1 MQLKPEEIIRQRILQ
16 QYKSIRAF
24 TQAIQVPY
32 STVDSLLKRGL
43 SGSSAAVALKVCRAL
58 DLELED
64 LLPVLSQPPL
74 SSSQDPE
81 EAPPLGGDFPQGG
94 DFPPGGDP
102 PLEGEPPLNQEAA
115 QVGLQLY
122 QLLIDAGWVK
132 EGQDITSRQQ
142 RILQAMVE
150 LLSAEFH

>member
-74 SSSQDPE
+74 SRSQDPE
-81 EAPPLGGDFPQGG
+81 EGPPLGG

>member
-1 MQLKPEEIIRQRILQ
+1 MKPEEVIKQRILQ
-16 QYKSIRAF
+16 QYKSVRAF

-43 SGSSAAVALKVCRAL
+43 SGSGAAVALKVCRAL
-58 DLELED
+58 DLQLED
-64 LLPVLSQPPL
+64 LLPVLSHSPK
-74 SSSQDPE
+74 DPE
-81 EAPPLGGDFPQGG
+81 KTASRKTEPSLGGEQPLAGELPQGG
-94 DFPPGGDP
+94 
-102 PLEGEPPLNQEAA
+102 EAPLNQEAA

-132 EGQDITSRQQ
+132 EGQDITPRQQ
-142 RILQAMVE
+142 RVLQAMVE